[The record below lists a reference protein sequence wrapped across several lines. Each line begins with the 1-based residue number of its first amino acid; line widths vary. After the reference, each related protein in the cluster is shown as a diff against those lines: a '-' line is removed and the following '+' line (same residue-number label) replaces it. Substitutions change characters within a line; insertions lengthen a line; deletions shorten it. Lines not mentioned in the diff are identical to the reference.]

1 MSPYLPITPEEIAKS
16 SIEAAQAGASILHLH
31 ARHPHDG
38 RPAFEPTIYREFL
51 TEIFASSD
59 AIINLTTG
67 GTFAMSLEQRLAGAM
82 DISSEMASCNM
93 GTMNFAIFPILDKLS
108 DFKYDWER
116 DFIDGTRRSI
126 FKNTFSDIE
135 QILVQLGKTHHTR
148 FEFECYDVSHLY
160 NLKHF
165 VDKGQVEGPLFLQ
178 FVFGILGGMGADPEN
193 LVHMKRIADK
203 LFGDNYQWS
212 VMAAGRHQ
220 MPMITQAA
228 LMGGNVRV
236 GLEDS
241 LMIRRGTLAKSNAEQ
256 VSLIR
261 ETLERLGLEI
271 ATPEDTRQM
280 LQLKGRENVLL

>member
-1 MSPYLPITPEEIAKS
+1 
-16 SIEAAQAGASILHLH
+16 
-31 ARHPHDG
+31 HPHDG

-165 VDKGQVEGPLFLQ
+165 VDKGQVEGPLF
-178 FVFGILGGMGADPEN
+178 
-193 LVHMKRIADK
+193 
-203 LFGDNYQWS
+203 
-212 VMAAGRHQ
+212 
-220 MPMITQAA
+220 
-228 LMGGNVRV
+228 
-236 GLEDS
+236 
-241 LMIRRGTLAKSNAEQ
+241 
-256 VSLIR
+256 
-261 ETLERLGLEI
+261 
-271 ATPEDTRQM
+271 
-280 LQLKGRENVLL
+280 